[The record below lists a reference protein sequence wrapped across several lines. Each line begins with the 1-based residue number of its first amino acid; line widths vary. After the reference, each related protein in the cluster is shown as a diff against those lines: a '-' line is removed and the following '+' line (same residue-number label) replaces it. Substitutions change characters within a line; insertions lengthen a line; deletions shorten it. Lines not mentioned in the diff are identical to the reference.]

1 VVPLPARVPV
11 HLTYFTAFVD
21 EGLVHFREDLYGLDE
36 REGEPLSDLSGDER
50 ALRQQEGG
58 RSCTV

>member
-1 VVPLPARVPV
+1 MEEGGRQVVPLPARVPV

-36 REGEPLSDLSGDER
+36 REGEPLSDFPER
-50 ALRQQEGG
+50 
-58 RSCTV
+58 